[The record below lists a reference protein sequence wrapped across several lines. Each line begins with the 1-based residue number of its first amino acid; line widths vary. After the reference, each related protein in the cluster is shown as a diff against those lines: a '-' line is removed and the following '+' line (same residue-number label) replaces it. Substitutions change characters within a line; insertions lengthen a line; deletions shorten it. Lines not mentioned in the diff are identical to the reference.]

1 MTFDKI
7 INKQAFYKLI
17 LQWMI
22 ACPSTFQE
30 NMFETEWRGNRA
42 KASIYD
48 KNMNLTN
55 FENGRFPPIG
65 DAIF

>member
-1 MTFDKI
+1 
-7 INKQAFYKLI
+7 
-17 LQWMI
+17 MI